1 MLLRLI
7 VGLALLGFVYSIIR
21 AVFFP
26 PKALPEGKLSK
37 DELRRLEQLAKSEA
51 RLGEALGLRREI
63 HRVIEEHPS
72 TESDA
77 GAALE
82 ARVDAVTRQLLEQ
95 STTRQKVE
103 SALRRFDPNAHAEEI
118 LEAETKLTGT
128 TDPAN
133 REALQETVDKLRRQS
148 EHLERLRGRRD
159 QLENAE
165 RQIVVELRNVHLA
178 LLDAASSKAGL
189 GDDRVQ
195 EIRSSLQEAVET
207 LRQSTD
213 ADEELTRALRAAERS
228 QTEG

>member
-7 VGLALLGFVYSIIR
+7 VGLALLGFVYSIVR
-21 AVFFP
+21 ALFFP
-26 PKALPEGKLSK
+26 PKALPEGLLSK

-51 RLGEALGLRREI
+51 RLREALGLRGEI
-63 HRVIEEHPS
+63 HRVIDEHPS
-72 TESDA
+72 TQSDA
-77 GAALE
+77 GSALE
-82 ARVDAVTRQLLEQ
+82 ARVDGATRQLLEQ

-103 SALRRFDPNAHAEEI
+103 AALARFDANAHAEEI
-118 LEAETKLTGT
+118 LEAETRLAAATE
-128 TDPAN
+128 PAS
-133 REALQETVDKLRRQS
+133 REALRSTLSKLGSQS
-148 EHLERLRGRRD
+148 EQLERLRGRRD

-213 ADEELTRALRAAERS
+213 ADEELAHALRATERG